1 MTDSPNPNCFSKLLK
16 FCLSTDFDLKYLFQ
30 IDTAYFIILS
40 LVNLIAAYT
49 EVRFIEWKFLNEKP
63 RSETSQVLQ

>member
-1 MTDSPNPNCFSKLLK
+1 MTDSPNPNCFLKLLK

-30 IDTAYFIILS
+30 IDTAYFIILC

-49 EVRFIEWKFLNEKP
+49 EVRFIE
-63 RSETSQVLQ
+63 